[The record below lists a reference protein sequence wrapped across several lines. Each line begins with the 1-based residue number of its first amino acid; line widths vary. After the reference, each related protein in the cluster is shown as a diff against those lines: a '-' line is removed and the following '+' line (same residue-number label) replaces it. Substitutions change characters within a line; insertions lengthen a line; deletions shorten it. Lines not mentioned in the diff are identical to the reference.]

1 MKTKTFASFMAA
13 LGLLSIMGSAWAEVA
28 GRVLVAV
35 GEVSAIR
42 AGKAI
47 PLKFGSEV
55 DSGDTLHT
63 GATSNAQ
70 IRLSDGGIIALRPQS
85 EFRLDDYHFP
95 GKNDGS
101 EKGFFSL
108 LKGGFRTVTG
118 LIGKPNHDH
127 YKVTT
132 PTSSIGI
139 RGTNYNLVLCQQ
151 DCTNADGSKAKDGLY
166 GGVAD
171 GKIAVSNE
179 AGSKEFGNDEFFY
192 VASLQTLPQSLVA
205 PPDFLADKL
214 EGQVRNENK
223 KGKEDT
229 QVAQASL
236 NFDGRT
242 SIPEASNF
250 TSLETHAPYV
260 VSENANASGSS
271 AVISTL
277 SQQYFFTVAYG
288 PVNGSYSLAD
298 VDNTMFWK
306 IVPAAFGPGSAS
318 FWSATAFNG
327 YAITSYDT
335 STFTGVAGTSYADP
349 GGSVAAGNMYWG
361 RWLDGSV
368 NSTGYHG
375 PLSGASLQSGV
386 HYIFG
391 DATSSDVVAG
401 MSGTVTYNYI
411 GGTHATDQLG
421 NVGSLVSGTV
431 GVDFTA
437 RNATPNFSYSVGGVT
452 YNISGFTLPISYNYG
467 AGQNNV
473 GGAAFN
479 GILTNQGS
487 CSTCG
492 GTISNVVIHGGF
504 TGTAAQGLAVSVA
517 TYSSANSQS
526 TAVAAA
532 FQHP

>member
-1 MKTKTFASFMAA
+1 MKTKTVVFLMTLF
-13 LGLLSIMGSAWAEVA
+13 GLLFTMGTAWAEVA

-35 GEVSAIR
+35 GDVSAIR
-42 AGKAI
+42 AGKSI

-55 DSGDTLHT
+55 NAGDTLRT
-63 GATSNAQ
+63 GPTSNAQ
-70 IRLSDGGIIALRPQS
+70 VRLTDGGIIALRPQS

-95 GKNDGS
+95 GQDDGS

-118 LIGKPNHDH
+118 LIGKRDKSL

-132 PTSSIGI
+132 PVASIGI

-151 DCTNADGSKAKDGLY
+151 DCSNADGSKAKDGLY
-166 GGVAD
+166 GAVAD

-179 AGSKEFGNDEFFY
+179 GGSKDFANDEFFY
-192 VASLQTLPQSLVA
+192 VATTQTMPQSLVS

-229 QVAQASL
+229 QVAQAAL

-250 TSLETHAPYV
+250 TSLETNAPYV
-260 VSENANASGSS
+260 VSENTNASGGS
-271 AVISTL
+271 AVIST
-277 SQQYFFTVAYG
+277 SSPQYSFTVAYG
-288 PVNGSYSLAD
+288 PLNGSYSLGD
-298 VDNTMFWK
+298 VDNTTYWK
-306 IVPAAFGPGSAS
+306 VVPAAFGPGSTN
-318 FWSATAFNG
+318 FWSATSFNG

-335 STFTGVAGTSYADP
+335 GTFTGTAGTSYADP
-349 GGSVAAGNMYWG
+349 GGSAAAGNMYWG

-375 PLSGASLQSGV
+375 LLSGFSLQSGV

-401 MSGTVTYNYI
+401 MSGAVTYTYI

-437 RNATPNFSYSVGGVT
+437 RNATPNFSYSVGGVA

-473 GGAAFN
+473 GGAAFS

-492 GTISNVVIHGGF
+492 GTISNLVIHGGF

-517 TYSSANSQS
+517 TYSSANTQS